1 MNRKAGLFRQ
11 KLEGL
16 VAAHPEVFKG
26 VRGSGLMLGLECV
39 ATNTDVVAAGYDAEV
54 AVVPAAENVVRLLP
68 PLIISDDEIG
78 DAVARLDKAATAV
91 KTAPPRHEERDDAAF
106 SGYSHHR
113 CGRVARD
120 HRRRAAHENR
130 ARGPSARR
138 GR

>member
-1 MNRKAGLFRQ
+1 MDIIADPEFLAEVNRKAGLFRQ

-39 ATNTDVVAAGYDAEV
+39 ATNTDVVVAGYDAEV

-78 DAVARLDKAATAV
+78 EAVARLDKAATAV
-91 KTAPPRHEERDDAAF
+91 KTTLAEA
-106 SGYSHHR
+106 
-113 CGRVARD
+113 
-120 HRRRAAHENR
+120 
-130 ARGPSARR
+130 
-138 GR
+138 